1 MVRCVVQLSIVRRIL
16 SSPHKNPGHGGW
28 ADRQQAGAWPLLL
41 LGQLSRQLLGAAVSW
56 VVHIGPD
63 WGLTGPQS
71 HNLSNVCWGQLRG
84 AGWRQGRQYT
94 WLLVPSLNLISCTLQ
109 LLLSVKDLW
118 PHVGLIASILNDA
131 WALVWFSWLLVVVTV
146 ALVQHL
152 QLADNLLVFSSYW
165 NSRSVSRRFTFDP
178 KWRGN
183 LQYKILKCSR
193 FRNTWNVT
201 WTSIINVQI
210 LQWFFT

>member
-41 LGQLSRQLLGAAVSW
+41 LGQLSRQLLGAAAVW

-63 WGLTGPQS
+63 WGLGPRVTICLMCVEDS
-71 HNLSNVCWGQLRG
+71 CVV
-84 AGWRQGRQYT
+84 QGRQYT
-94 WLLVPSLNLISCTLQ
+94 RLVPSLNLISCTLQ
-109 LLLSVKDLW
+109 LLLAVKDLW

-201 WTSIINVQI
+201 WTSIINVHI